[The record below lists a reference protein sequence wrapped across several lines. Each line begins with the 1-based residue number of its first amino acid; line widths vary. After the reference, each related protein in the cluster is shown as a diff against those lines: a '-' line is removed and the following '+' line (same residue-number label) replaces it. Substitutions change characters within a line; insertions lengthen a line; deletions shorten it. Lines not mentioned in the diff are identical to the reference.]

1 MILTRAFSYLS
12 IADFI
17 VRSTYQM
24 GKAPLLPIFAASL
37 GSGEILIGL
46 IVSASTLTGM
56 IFKPFVGLMSD
67 RWGQR
72 TWLIT
77 GTIFFV
83 TIPFL
88 YRFIDNPEQ
97 LISIRLLHGMATA
110 IYGPVTLSYIATMS
124 WSNRAGRIGSF
135 SIARNAG
142 YIVGPLTAGWLLM
155 SYDPVS
161 VFTIIGLLS
170 CIAFLPV
177 LLLPRTT
184 SNSPNNLS
192 PVFKHAKD
200 ALRSGFKE
208 PALWIAGLLDANINL
223 GLYAAKAFVP
233 IYALSIGMNIVHAGI
248 FFSIQAAVNI
258 IVSPIGGWISDRI
271 GHMYTTSIGT
281 TLLSISLIMLTISES
296 IQILFS
302 SALFFGIATAFV
314 FPSTMALVSAKIP
327 HIHLGAGIGL
337 VGSLRNA
344 GKVAGPLLAGLIIE
358 FLDFTYTFRFLGI
371 VMLAIGILIW
381 LKAYIP
387 QNISFATTILSTESR
402 ITNSQNISLKK

>member
-1 MILTRAFSYLS
+1 MILTRAFLYISA
-12 IADFI
+12 ADFI
-17 VRSTYQM
+17 ARSTYQM
-24 GKAPLLPIFAASL
+24 GKTPLLPIFAASL

-46 IVSASTLTGM
+46 IVSASTFTGM

-72 TWLIT
+72 SWLIA

-88 YRFIDNPEQ
+88 YRFIDTPGQ

-110 IYGPVTLSYIATMS
+110 IYGPVTLSYIANLS

-155 SYDPVS
+155 TYDTVS
-161 VFTIIGLLS
+161 IFTIIGLLS
-170 CIAFLPV
+170 CIAFVPV
-177 LLLPRTT
+177 LLLPSTT
-184 SNSPNNLS
+184 PNIPKNLGS
-192 PVFKHAKD
+192 VLQQAKD
-200 ALRSGFKE
+200 ALRSGVKE

-223 GLYAAKAFVP
+223 GLYAAKAFIP
-233 IYALSIGMNIVHAGI
+233 IYALSIGMNILHAGI

-258 IVSPIGGWISDRI
+258 IASPIGGWISDRI
-271 GHMYTTSIGT
+271 GHMYTTAIGT

-296 IQILFS
+296 VQILLS

-314 FPSTMALVSAKIP
+314 FPSTMALVSARIQ

-344 GKVAGPLLAGLIIE
+344 GKIAGPILAGLIIA
-358 FLDFTYTFRFLGI
+358 FLDFTYTFRFLGV
-371 VMLAIGILIW
+371 VMLAISTLIW
-381 LKAYIP
+381 SKAYIP
-387 QNISFATTILSTESR
+387 QNVSLTNPVLSTESR
-402 ITNSQNISLKK
+402 ITHSQNISIKK